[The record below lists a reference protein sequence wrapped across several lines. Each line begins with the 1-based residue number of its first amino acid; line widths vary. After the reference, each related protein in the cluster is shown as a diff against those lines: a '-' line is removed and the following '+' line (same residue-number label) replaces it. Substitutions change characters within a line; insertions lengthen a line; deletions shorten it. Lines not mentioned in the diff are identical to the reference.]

1 MLFGSLKVKNKDFEN
16 YIKSIDVTKSF
27 LQKRNNGILL
37 SDEEV
42 QILENYK
49 IPYQNCTSTDELI
62 FKIEEY
68 LNDEVVDADDLEN
81 LSSRLSEFKY
91 YYETRK

>member
-1 MLFGSLKVKNKDFEN
+1 MEDKNFEN

-37 SDEEV
+37 SDEEIN
-42 QILENYK
+42 ILERYQIDYK
-49 IPYQNCTSTDELI
+49 NCTNTEELI

-68 LNDEVVDADDLEN
+68 LNDEVLDADDLEN
-81 LSSRLSEFKY
+81 LSSRLAEFRY
-91 YYETRK
+91 YNETRK